1 MSVLPSDRY
10 SHTSTDSLRRQLA
23 EKRQALVRET
33 DRIMQMSWAPSQ
45 ITMQSFYTIE
55 QEVIDLTQE
64 IKLRETGHGD
74 S

>member
-1 MSVLPSDRY
+1 MSLPSNKY

-23 EKRQALVRET
+23 ERKRVLVRET
-33 DRIMQMSWAPSQ
+33 GRIMQMSWAPSQ